1 MFKSQAEALKSHV
14 GSTGSVIVVWAIL
27 TQLGHNQRARTDP
40 GSEPC

>member
-14 GSTGSVIVVWAIL
+14 GSKGSVIVFAIL